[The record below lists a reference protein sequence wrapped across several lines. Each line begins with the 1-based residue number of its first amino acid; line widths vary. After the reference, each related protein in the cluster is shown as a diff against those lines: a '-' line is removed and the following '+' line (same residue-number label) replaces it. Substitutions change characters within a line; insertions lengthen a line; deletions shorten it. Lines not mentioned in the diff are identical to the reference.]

1 MTTMKEAILNND
13 LVFKGILL
21 ALIGF
26 LFIGNRNL
34 KEQNERLGK
43 DISGLSVALS
53 ESLDTTRNKFGQMQA
68 KTQAIVLSQEQAN
81 EFLKKETE
89 SLKERFDVRIKGIK
103 TYSQAGIQYTLPV
116 SVIGR
121 DTIIYNNTERV
132 YYTPYGT
139 LYTNGDSLEGALAIN
154 DTIRIVVSK
163 GKRKSWWRFW
173 QKRPLETN
181 AFMSSPNGSVTQLR
195 SVLVQ

>member
-1 MTTMKEAILNND
+1 MMRALVDGND
-13 LVFKGILL
+13 LLFKGILL
-21 ALIGF
+21 ALIAF
-26 LFIGNRNL
+26 LYIGNRHL

-53 ESLDTTRNKFGQMQA
+53 ASVDTTRNKLGQMQA
-68 KTQAIVLSQEQAN
+68 QTATVVLSQEAAS
-81 EFLKKETE
+81 ELLKDETQ
-89 SLKERFDVRIKGIK
+89 SLKERFDIKIKGLK
-103 TYSQAGIQYTLPV
+103 SYSQAGVQYTIPV
-116 SVIGR
+116 ASPGK

-139 LYTNGDSLEGALAIN
+139 LYTNGDSLEGALTIS
-154 DTIRIVVSK
+154 DTVRITISK
-163 GKRKSWWRFW
+163 GKRKHWWKFW

-181 AFMSSPNGSVTQLR
+181 AFMSSPNGSVTQLK